1 MRLRP
6 IALPAAI
13 AALALGGLAAP
24 AQAAP
29 VDDEEQFVGVLIPE
43 QIAVIDGKTKT
54 VRADVLNIG
63 PEAVK
68 DVVVSFTNV
77 DPAVKLTLP
86 AGCDATSCQIDELK
100 ANGKKTLSITV
111 AVTSDKLVSGF
122 DVTIGAYTTEV
133 SVVRSEGGVDLELE
147 PIDDLKLERGQSA
160 ALPITVRNTGSEPVD
175 SVGLLVLGE
184 EGLTAYGDYR
194 NCLSLEEVEED
205 LALPG
210 VLCKFD
216 EEFTPGSTFQVP
228 ADSPIKVGLDK
239 DAGGPYTYV
248 GAVLAVGVN
257 DADAALL
264 AKRKAGKVLSLDA
277 VSKATGIEDGDAPED
292 INEEDNVAEFG
303 VAVGKSAADS
313 AAVGAT
319 ISGAGGDRKT
329 FEVGVRNL
337 GPTTVIPISQD
348 FDWFPSAR
356 VSIPAGV
363 KLTEVDENCMP
374 AGGEGDDFPKPGTV
388 NGQDYVCIPLLGLR
402 VGETS
407 KFTFTGTLTG
417 DKSEAGSVV
426 VDGGVQDG
434 NAKNDKA
441 AITVALTG
449 DGGEGGGLPVTG
461 TPTGLVALGG
471 ALLLLAGG
479 VAAYVFRRRRI
490 VTTL

>member
-29 VDDEEQFVGVLIPE
+29 EDEGPFVGVLMPE
-43 QIAVIDGKTKT
+43 QISVIAGKTKT
-54 VRADVLNIG
+54 VRAQVLNIG
-63 PEAVK
+63 KETVK

-86 AGCDATSCQIDELK
+86 AGCDATSCQVGELQG
-100 ANGKKTLSITV
+100 NGSKTLSITV
-111 AVTSDKLVSGF
+111 AVTGDQLVSGF
-122 DVTIGAYTTEV
+122 DVSVGPYTSEV
-133 SVVRSEGGVDLELE
+133 SVVRSTGGVDLELE
-147 PIDDLKLERGQSA
+147 PIGDLKLKRGQST

-194 NCLSLEEVEED
+194 NCLSLDELDEEID
-205 LALPG
+205 QPG
-210 VLCKFD
+210 VVCKFE

-228 ADSPIKVGLDK
+228 AASPVKIGLDK
-239 DAGGPYTYV
+239 DAGGPYTYL
-248 GAVLAVGVN
+248 GAVMAVGVN
-257 DADAALL
+257 DADAELL
-264 AKRKAGKVLSLDA
+264 AKKKTGKVLELDA
-277 VSKATGIEDGDAPED
+277 VSKASGITDGDAPDD
-292 INEEDNVAEFG
+292 INAEDNVAEFG

-313 AAVGAT
+313 AAIGTT
-319 ISGAGGDRKT
+319 ITGAGGDRKT

-337 GPTTVIPISQD
+337 GPTTVIPVSED
-348 FDWFPSAR
+348 FEWFATAR
-356 VSIPAGV
+356 VSIPAAIE
-363 KLTEVDENCMP
+363 LTEVDENCMP
-374 AGGEGDDFPKPGTV
+374 AGGEDEFPKPGTV
-388 NGQDYVCIPLLGLR
+388 DGQDYVCVPELGLG

-407 KFTFTGTLTG
+407 TFAFTGTLTG
-417 DKSEAGSVV
+417 DKSDTGSVV

-441 AITVALTG
+441 AITVALTAA
-449 DGGEGGGLPVTG
+449 GGEGGGGLPVTG
-461 TPTGLVALGG
+461 TPVGLVALGG

-479 VAAYVFRRRRI
+479 VAAYAFRRRRI